1 MTNIPN
7 RLIRDGAYNL
17 EVEGSNNDSKGVRG
31 DSCNLELDDSS
42 VVDRS
47 DDCSCRSGHGCRWQ
61 GVTMEEKKAMEA
73 RAIELSS
80 HLAQARLR
88 AEEVEQH
95 LVELR
100 KEADSQ
106 VDKLNL
112 ELVLALCRVEESE
125 AWAEEAHDEVAIVE
139 DMAAENIMKE

>member
-1 MTNIPN
+1 MAMGEGRDDRHLLLGSLSPALA
-7 RLIRDGAYNL
+7 RLVHHYPS
-17 EVEGSNNDSKGVRG
+17 EV
-31 DSCNLELDDSS
+31 LLDLSS
-42 VVDRS
+42 RHEVL
-47 DDCSCRSGHGCRWQ
+47 
-61 GVTMEEKKAMEA
+61 KKAMEA
-73 RAIELSS
+73 KAIELSS

-100 KEADSQ
+100 KEANSQ

-112 ELVLALCRVEESE
+112 ELVLALYRVEESE
-125 AWAEEAHDEVAIVE
+125 AWAEEAHDEAAIVE